1 MVQHLLKSSL
11 KLSSKL
17 DSKLSSEPNDSQ
29 YFVKQCVTWEQFKT
43 LQSAFAEV
51 GNVRLI
57 YCEGVLEI
65 MGIGRFHELICAML
79 TGLLLTYFSIKRI
92 AFIPTGAYTQSVGGK
107 TEFQADL
114 SFNFETEK
122 DISDLCIEVV
132 VTSGSTKKLKKYQ
145 LRQVPEV
152 WFWEDGNITIY
163 TLKESE
169 YIQTE
174 QSLFLPDL
182 DLRHL
187 EKCLLMDSQLAAMQ
201 AFQEKYAGLKFGAKA
216 E

>member
-1 MVQHLLKSSL
+1 MVQLL
-11 KLSSKL
+11 SKL
-17 DSKLSSEPNDSQ
+17 NSKPNDSQ
-29 YFVKQCVTWEQFKT
+29 YFVKQCVSWEQFRT

-51 GNVRLI
+51 GNVRLM

-65 MGIGRFHELICAML
+65 LGIGRFHEMICAML

-107 TEFQADL
+107 TEFHADL

-122 DISDLCIEVV
+122 DISDLCIEVI

-152 WFWEDGNITIY
+152 WFWEDGKITIY
-163 TLKESE
+163 TLQESDRESE
-169 YIQTE
+169 YIQSE

-201 AFQEKYAGLKFGAKA
+201 AFQEKYEGLRFGTKT

>member
-1 MVQHLLKSSL
+1 MVQPLS

-17 DSKLSSEPNDSQ
+17 DSNLNSKLNDSQ
-29 YFVKQCVTWEQFKT
+29 YFIKHCVSWEQFKT

-51 GNVRLI
+51 GNVRLM
-57 YCEGVLEI
+57 YCEGILEI
-65 MGIGRFHELICAML
+65 MGIGRFHELIWAML

-92 AFIPTGAYTQSVGGK
+92 TFIPTGAYTQSVGGK

-132 VTSGSTKKLKKYQ
+132 VTSGSIKKLKKYQ

-163 TLKESE
+163 TLKDSE
-169 YIQTE
+169 YIQS

-201 AFQEKYAGLKFGAKA
+201 AFREKYDRND
-216 E
+216 

>member
-1 MVQHLLKSSL
+1 M
-11 KLSSKL
+11 
-17 DSKLSSEPNDSQ
+17 
-29 YFVKQCVTWEQFKT
+29 
-43 LQSAFAEV
+43 
-51 GNVRLI
+51 

-79 TGLLLTYFSIKRI
+79 GMLLGQYFLLNRI
-92 AFIPTGAYTQSVGGK
+92 AFIPTGAYTQSVGAK

-132 VTSGSTKKLKKYQ
+132 VTSGSIKKLKKYQ

-152 WFWEDGNITIY
+152 WFWEDGKITIY
-163 TLKESE
+163 TLNGSDQESE
-169 YIQTE
+169 YIQSE

-187 EKCLLMDSQLAAMQ
+187 EKCLLMDSQLSAMQ
-201 AFQEKYAGLKFGAKA
+201 AFDEKYEGLRFGSKT

>member
-1 MVQHLLKSSL
+1 MVQLL
-11 KLSSKL
+11 SKL
-17 DSKLSSEPNDSQ
+17 NLEPNDSQ
-29 YFVKQCVTWEQFKT
+29 YFVKQCVSWEQFKT

-51 GNVRLI
+51 GNVRLM

-65 MGIGRFHELICAML
+65 MGIGRFHEMICAML

-132 VTSGSTKKLKKYQ
+132 VTSGSTQKLKKYQ

-152 WFWEDGNITIY
+152 WFWENGKITIY
-163 TLKESE
+163 TLKELEQESE
-169 YIQTE
+169 YIQSD

-187 EKCLLMDSQLAAMQ
+187 EKCLLMDSQLEAMQ
-201 AFQEKYAGLKFGAKA
+201 AFQEKYEDLRFGANT

>member
-1 MVQHLLKSSL
+1 MVQLLP
-11 KLSSKL
+11 KL
-17 DSKLSSEPNDSQ
+17 DSKPNDSQ
-29 YFVKQCVTWEQFKT
+29 YFVKQCVSWEQFKT

-51 GNVRLI
+51 GNVRLM

-65 MGIGRFHELICAML
+65 MGIGRWHEMICAML
-79 TGLLLTYFSIKRI
+79 GMLLGQYFLLKGI
-92 AFIPTGAYTQSVGGK
+92 AFIPTGAYTQSIGGK

-152 WFWEDGNITIY
+152 WFWEDGKITVY
-163 TLKESE
+163 TLEGSE
-169 YIQTE
+169 QGSQYMQSE

-187 EKCLLMDSQLAAMQ
+187 ENCLVMDSQLAAMQ
-201 AFQEKYAGLKFGAKA
+201 AFQEKYEGLKFGAKT